1 MSFSRAREGSTPPT
15 ARFRTDGVPID
26 AAGIGTKMGVSAD
39 APTLDSAYKL
49 VAFGNR
55 QVLKLSAG
63 KATLPGAK
71 QVWRSLPM
79 GEDLLAVRN
88 EPGPAGFEPLLV
100 PVMCASR
107 RLEPPGTIEAAQAR
121 LARDLEGLPT
131 AARKLHQPAALAVVV
146 SDCLRSLVTE
156 VTAGL
161 QRGARATH
169 STGGAQ
175 SL

>member
-1 MSFSRAREGSTPPT
+1 MGFPLSFSRAREGSTPPT

-88 EPGPAGFEPLLV
+88 EPGPAGSRSSSRSCARVDASNPQAPLRLRKHGWHAISRGC
-100 PVMCASR
+100 PRPPESCTSR
-107 RLEPPGTIEAAQAR
+107 RHWPLWCPIAC
-121 LARDLEGLPT
+121 D
-131 AARKLHQPAALAVVV
+131 
-146 SDCLRSLVTE
+146 RSSP
-156 VTAGL
+156 
-161 QRGARATH
+161 R
-169 STGGAQ
+169 
-175 SL
+175 